1 MSLSLSLQCFQVALR
16 MLDACSGAAAELQK
30 EDFDRQ
36 IFQHLREETP
46 DANNNPVSS
55 SLSLSLLFVVMP

>member
-1 MSLSLSLQCFQVALR
+1 

-36 IFQHLREETP
+36 IFQHLREDTP
-46 DANNNPVSS
+46 DANNNPVSG